1 MNLNSMN
8 IRIKNFT
15 IEEYQYWYILTEK
28 WVLKEGKNV
37 WEEYDVNTWYPN
49 TLTRCFERI
58 RHLARLS
65 HKEDVELKNVIEKL
79 QEIDDNF
86 IKQIKSVCQ

>member
-1 MNLNSMN
+1 MK
-8 IRIKNFT
+8 IRIKNFE
-15 IEEYQYWYILTEK
+15 IEEYQYGYILTEK
-28 WVLKEGKNV
+28 GICKEWKNK

-65 HKEDVELKNVIEKL
+65 HKEDVELKNVVEQL
-79 QEIDDNF
+79 QEMDDNF
-86 IKQIKSVCQ
+86 IKQIIQICQ